1 VEWRFLSEKT
11 LDVAGHK
18 CRAVYSVTSGVPVV
32 FLHGFSYT
40 SGVWQRIGITELL
53 NEKQLPFMALDMPY
67 GLKSDCRPKSHDTET
82 NVNVAHEAVKSVF
95 GSAVPVLVGASVG
108 GHVALSYATMF
119 PVKGLLLVA
128 PGRALEKSL
137 THAYAEFRFP
147 VRIIWGSEDNIIS
160 GEDMRTLAGL
170 LPNAKLLVYEGAGH
184 SAYLAQPDRFKR
196 DLLELYALAEQ

>member
-1 VEWRFLSEKT
+1 M
-11 LDVAGHK
+11 
-18 CRAVYSVTSGVPVV
+18 

-40 SGVWQRIGITELL
+40 SGVWQRINVTELL
-53 NEKQLPFMALDMPY
+53 TEKQLPFMALDMPY
-67 GLKSDCRPKSHDTET
+67 GLKSKCQPKTHDTET

-95 GSAVPVLVGASVG
+95 GSAVPVLVSASVG
-108 GHVALSYATMF
+108 GHVALSYATRF

-137 THAYAEFRFP
+137 VHAYAEFRFP

-170 LPNAKLLVYEGAGH
+170 LPNAKLVVYEGAGH
-184 SAYLAQPDRFKR
+184 SAYLAQPDKFKR
-196 DLLELYALAEQ
+196 DLLELYALAETISV